1 MIKKYLL
8 LCLVFVAFSPF
19 SFAQKGGGKLLLR
32 GIIADSLGTP
42 IEGAA
47 AFLYASDSTP
57 IAMQQTDAKGAFSFS
72 VAMRPY
78 LLKLSYVGF
87 EPYEANISPPI
98 TGNSIDLGLMRLQP
112 IELGAVTVKADRLAI
127 KVSKD
132 TIEFGASSFKTEA
145 NAPAE
150 ELVKKLPGVEV
161 DKDGNVTAQG
171 EQVRKVRVNGKEFFG
186 SDPKLALQNLPA
198 DAVQS
203 VQIYDKKS
211 DAAEFSGVDDGQRER
226 TLNLV
231 LRPDRSN
238 GKFGNITV
246 GAGRD
251 INEAI
256 TPELRYTTRGNYNSF
271 KSDRQFSFIGIGN
284 NINKQGF
291 TFEDYQSF
299 NSVGS
304 SNNGGGGGG
313 RGGMQMRM
321 GGGGNS
327 NVPLDFGGAQG
338 FAKTWAAGLNFNRVF
353 SPKTEFNIAYFF
365 NASDNLT
372 TKTGIR
378 QNFLD
383 SKIFTTN
390 SNSDNT
396 VGNLNHRVNWT
407 LDHKIDSIHS
417 LKWTASVSQTKN
429 DNNLSSFSE
438 NLRSDTLQ
446 NNSSRASNTDGS
458 GLNVNTNLLFRKKF
472 KRNGRTLTANASYAY
487 NESFRDIW
495 QETYNRFFVF
505 NRIDTILQSDLRETQ
520 RHTLGG
526 NASYTEPLSR
536 RAFLEFN
543 YSYQN
548 IFTDAARDVYNQNN
562 VGDKILNPL
571 LTNHFENVFTY
582 QRMGGTYRYQTKSYN
597 FSTGLQYQYS
607 LLRGYNSTR
616 DTTIKATFGN
626 LLPNIRFQYNPKIG
640 QNFGADYETTVREP
654 SIDQLQ
660 PIVDNSDPLN
670 ISEGNPNLSPEFD
683 HSLRFRYNQFNMG
696 TQAGFFS
703 FLRIRLIRDR
713 IVTAQWVDSRT
724 LARRYKP
731 INVEDGG
738 FDLNFMLNWSFTLD
752 SARKYRFTVGP
763 NGGLFRSN
771 AFVNDVSN
779 ITDRFAGGVNV
790 RLDQRRSEKLNFG
803 AGANIRY
810 NLTTYSLATAQ
821 NQTYFNNDIF
831 ADFDWKLTKKF
842 TLRSDMNYALWRG
855 AGLDRDVPIWNASMS
870 YFFLKGNRGELRLL
884 AVDLLNKNV
893 GINRSADA
901 NYLSDERV
909 NSLGRYVMLTFTY
922 AVRPA
927 GQQGDNRMMRMMMR

>member
-1 MIKKYLL
+1 MKKKYLL
-8 LCLVFVAFSPF
+8 LFIGLLIFSAL
-19 SFAQKGGGKLLLR
+19 SFAQKSGNKLLLK
-32 GIIADSLGTP
+32 GIVADSLSAP

-47 AFLYASDSTP
+47 VFLYATDSMP
-57 IAMQQTDAKGAFSFS
+57 IAMQQTDAKGAFSLS
-72 VAMRPY
+72 VPMRPY
-78 LLKLSYVGF
+78 TLKLSFVGF
-87 EPYEANISPPI
+87 EPYEAAITPPMS
-98 TGNSIDLGLMRLQP
+98 GNTLDLGVMRLQA
-112 IELGAVTVKADRLAI
+112 IQLGTVTINADRIAI

-150 ELVKKLPGVEV
+150 DLVKKLPGVEV

-211 DAAEFSGVDDGQRER
+211 DAAEFSGVEDGQRER

-231 LRPDRSN
+231 LRPDRSK
-238 GKFGNITV
+238 GKFGNVTV

-251 INEAI
+251 LNEAI
-256 TPELRYTTRGNYNSF
+256 APELRYTARANYNSF
-271 KSDRQFSFIGIGN
+271 GADRQFSFIGLGN
-284 NINKQGF
+284 NINRQGF

-304 SNNGGGGGG
+304 SNNGGGGN

-321 GGGGNS
+321 GGGGNA

-338 FAKTWAAGLNFNRVF
+338 FAQTWAAGLNFNRVF
-353 SPKTEFNIAYFF
+353 SPKTELNIAYFF

-372 TKTGIR
+372 AKTGIR

-390 SNSDNT
+390 SKSDNN
-396 VGNLNHRVNWT
+396 VANLNHRINWT
-407 LDHKIDSIHS
+407 LDQKIDSVHT
-417 LKWTASVSQTKN
+417 LKWTATISQTKN
-429 DNNLSSFSE
+429 DNNLGAFSE

-446 NNSSRASNTDGS
+446 NNSLRSTNTDGT
-458 GLNVNTNLLFRKKF
+458 GLNINTNLLFRKKF

-495 QETYNRFFVF
+495 QETYNNFFVF
-505 NRIDTILQSDLRETQ
+505 NRIDTILQSDLRQTN

-526 NASYTEPLSR
+526 SASYTEPLSR

-548 IFTDAARDVYNQNN
+548 ILSDAGRDVFNQNN
-562 VGDKILNPL
+562 VGDRIPNTL

-582 QRMGGTYRYQTKSYN
+582 QRMGATYRYQQKSYN

-607 LLRGYNSTR
+607 LLRGYNATR
-616 DTTIKATFGN
+616 DTTIKANFGN

-670 ISEGNPNLSPEFD
+670 VSIGNPNLSPEFD
-683 HSLRFRYNQFNMG
+683 HSLRLRYNQFNMG
-696 TQAGFFS
+696 TQAGLFS
-703 FLRIRLIRDR
+703 FLRFRLVRDR
-713 IVTAQWVDSRT
+713 IVTAQWVDART
-724 LARRYKP
+724 LARRYQP
-731 INVEDGG
+731 INIADGG
-738 FDLNFMLNWSFTLD
+738 FDLNAMVNWSFTLD
-752 SARKYRFTVGP
+752 SARKYRLSVGP
-763 NGGLFRSN
+763 NMGFFRSN
-771 AFVNDVSN
+771 AFVNDVLN
-779 ITDRFAGGVNV
+779 VTDRLTSGANI

-810 NLTTYSLATAQ
+810 NLTSYSIQSSQ
-821 NQTYFNNDIF
+821 NQTFFNNDIF

-842 TLRSDMNYALWRG
+842 TLRSDVNYAFWRG

-870 YFFLKGNRGELRLL
+870 YFFLKGNRAELRLL
-884 AVDLLNKNV
+884 AVDVLNKNV
-893 GINRSADA
+893 GINRSADV
-901 NYLSDERV
+901 NYFSDERV

>member
-1 MIKKYLL
+1 MQKKYLL
-8 LCLVFVAFSPF
+8 LFIGLLAFSQF
-19 SFAQKGGGKLLLR
+19 SFAQKAGNKLILR
-32 GIIADSLGTP
+32 GIVADSLGAP
-42 IEGAA
+42 IDGAA
-47 AFLYASDSTP
+47 AFLYATDSLP
-57 IAMQQTDAKGAFSFS
+57 LAMQQTDTKGAFSFS
-72 VAMRPY
+72 VAMKPY
-78 LLKLSYVGF
+78 TLKISYVGF
-87 EPYEANISPPI
+87 EPYETNITPPMS
-98 TGNSIDLGLMRLQP
+98 GNTLDLGVMRLQP
-112 IELGAVTVKADRLAI
+112 VQLGTVTVKADRVAI

-150 ELVKKLPGVEV
+150 DLVKKLPGVEV

-211 DAAEFSGVDDGQRER
+211 DASEFSGVDDGQRER
-226 TLNLV
+226 TINLV
-231 LRPDRSN
+231 LRPDRNN

-251 INEAI
+251 LNEAI
-256 TPELRYTTRGNYNSF
+256 KPELRYTTRANYNSF
-271 KSDRQFSFIGIGN
+271 SSDKQFSFIGLGN
-284 NINKQGF
+284 NVNRQGF

-304 SNNGGGGGG
+304 SNNNGGGGGG
-313 RGGMQMRM
+313 RGGMRM
-321 GGGGNS
+321 GGGNS

-338 FAKTWAAGLNFNRVF
+338 FAQTWAAGLNFNRVF
-353 SPKTEFNIAYFF
+353 SPKTELNIAYFF
-365 NASDNLT
+365 NSSNNLT
-372 TKTGIR
+372 DKIGIR

-383 SKIFTTN
+383 SKVFTTN
-390 SNSDNT
+390 SNATNQ

-407 LDHKIDSIHS
+407 LEQKIDSVHS

-429 DNNLSSFSE
+429 ENDLGAFSE
-438 NLRSDTLQ
+438 NLRGDTIQ
-446 NNSSRASNTDGS
+446 NNSSRLTNTDGS
-458 GLNVNTNLLFRKKF
+458 GLNINTNLLFRKKF
-472 KRNGRTLTANASYAY
+472 ARNGRTLTANASYAY

-505 NRIDTILQSDLRETQ
+505 NRIDTILQSDLRQTN

-526 NASYTEPLSR
+526 NVSYTEPLSR

-548 IFTDAARDVYNQNN
+548 ILSDAGRDVFNENN
-562 VGDKILNPL
+562 VGDRILNPL
-571 LTNHFENVFTY
+571 LTNHFDNSFVY
-582 QRMGGTYRYQTKSYN
+582 QRLGGTYRYQEKTYN

-607 LLRGYNSTR
+607 LLRGRNLTR

-626 LLPNIRFQYNPKIG
+626 VLPNIRFQYNPKIG
-640 QNFGADYETTVREP
+640 QNFGAEYETTVREP

-670 ISEGNPNLSPEFD
+670 ISVGNPNLSPEFD
-683 HSLRFRYNQFNMG
+683 HSLRLRYNQFNMG

-703 FLRIRLIRDR
+703 FLRLRLVRDR
-713 IVTAQWVDSRT
+713 IVTAQWVDARS
-724 LARRYKP
+724 LARRYQP
-731 INVEDGG
+731 INIADGG
-738 FDLNFMLNWSFTLD
+738 FDANFMLNWSFTLD
-752 SARKYRFTVGP
+752 SARKYRLSVGP
-763 NGGLFRSN
+763 NGGFFKTN
-771 AFVNDVSN
+771 AFVNDVLN
-779 ITDRFAGGVNV
+779 VTDRLTSGASM
-790 RLDQRRSEKLNFG
+790 RLDQRRSETLNFG
-803 AGANIRY
+803 IGANVRY
-810 NLTTYSLATAQ
+810 NMTSYSIQSSQ
-821 NQTYFNNDIF
+821 NQTFFNNDIF
-831 ADFDWKLTKKF
+831 TDFDWKLSKKF
-842 TLRSDMNYALWRG
+842 TIRSDINYAFWRG

-870 YFFLKGNRGELRLL
+870 YFFLNGNRGELRLF
-884 AVDLLNKNV
+884 AVDLLNRNV
-893 GINRSADA
+893 GINRSADV
-901 NYLSDERV
+901 NYFADERV

-927 GQQGDNRMMRMMMR
+927 GRQGGGNGMMRMMGR